1 MSGRD
6 LESSYLQQ
14 CMDDEVRVIFFH
26 GNGAYTRGYIID
38 FDEKVIVVNEMW
50 KSQLTGEEKPS
61 SMVYRS
67 AVTNIVPD

>member
-6 LESSYLQQ
+6 LETKYLQK
-14 CMDDEVRVIFFH
+14 CKDDEVRVTMFH
-26 GNGAYTRGYIID
+26 SNGAYTRGYVIE
-38 FDEKVIVVNEMW
+38 FDEKVVVLNEMPE
-50 KSQLTGEEKPS
+50 SQATGEEKPS